1 MSSRASA
8 GLEAA
13 MFTAAPSAHAI
24 HLKRTQISPKSQF
37 PQRTLRPFFFK
48 KIPPSFAMIY
58 ATIASA
64 FKKINKK
71 ETMGY
76 KDFAPRHASRHAR
89 PLRAPGFALLL
100 AAAMCGFGTTAFAT
114 GSAPMT
120 VNVLAQESIP
130 PKWVIEDGAAQ
141 GLCPDLMAA
150 IERIEP
156 RVRFAGYERPRS
168 LLVIE
173 DALDTG
179 RAGAAC
185 ALLDS
190 PRRRSVAVRLR
201 VPVYEVRHRLAAA
214 AGDNQAVANFDDLV
228 RLKPLINTARGSA
241 YILQLKARGIA
252 VDDSTGDNVV
262 NLRKIIAGHGRYTY
276 MNELSLLRLIRTEHL
291 EDKVKMLPAVFNAE
305 PVYFWVSHKA
315 DPALAPMLEAALARM
330 KANGELARIYDRWA
344 RSK

>member
-1 MSSRASA
+1 
-8 GLEAA
+8 
-13 MFTAAPSAHAI
+13 
-24 HLKRTQISPKSQF
+24 
-37 PQRTLRPFFFK
+37 
-48 KIPPSFAMIY
+48 
-58 ATIASA
+58 
-64 FKKINKK
+64 
-71 ETMGY
+71 MGY
-76 KDFAPRHASRHAR
+76 DKFARAASCAR
-89 PLRAPGFALLL
+89 RLACALLL
-100 AAAMCGFGTTAFAT
+100 ASGAAAGGAA
-114 GSAPMT
+114 GDGAAAAPMT
-120 VNVLAQESIP
+120 VNLLAQESIP
-130 PKWVIEDGAAQ
+130 PKWVMEDGTVQ

-201 VPVYEVRHRLAAA
+201 VPLYEARHRLAAV
-214 AGDNQAVANFDDLV
+214 AGDQQVVNDFDDLV

-291 EDKVKMLPAVFNAE
+291 EDKVRMLPAVFNSE
-305 PVYFWVSHKA
+305 PVYLWVSHKA
-315 DPALAPMLEAALARM
+315 DPALAPMLEQALARL
-330 KANGELARIYDRWA
+330 KANGELARIYERWA
-344 RSK
+344 RLK